1 MHKGLIPACHRTE
14 ERYIMEVDTS
24 CSFSQA
30 SWIVEEETAG
40 TRCLPDRALNR
51 DVRVLTNVLHAAASG
66 QQKPTGMTGKTSTQA
81 VRDYFADGVQP
92 CLRPHMRK
100 IVTEW
105 MVEVTAQEKCHPEVL
120 ALSVSYMDRMLSRV
134 AIQKNQFQLLASVC
148 IFLASKFKES
158 EPISAEKLV
167 VMTDFSIS
175 IDLILVSQH
184 VCLFP

>member
-1 MHKGLIPACHRTE
+1 
-14 ERYIMEVDTS
+14 
-24 CSFSQA
+24 
-30 SWIVEEETAG
+30 
-40 TRCLPDRALNR
+40 
-51 DVRVLTNVLHAAASG
+51 
-66 QQKPTGMTGKTSTQA
+66 
-81 VRDYFADGVQP
+81 
-92 CLRPHMRK
+92 MRK

-175 IDLILVSQH
+175 IDLILVSKH
-184 VCLFP
+184 VCLFPQLQSRVQ

>member
-1 MHKGLIPACHRTE
+1 
-14 ERYIMEVDTS
+14 MEVDGA
-24 CSFSQA
+24 SFSQA
-30 SWIVEEETAG
+30 TWIVEDETAG

-51 DVRVLTNVLHAAASG
+51 DVRVLTNVLHSC
-66 QQKPTGMTGKTSTQA
+66 QKPGKTGA
-81 VRDYFADGVQP
+81 VRDYFAEGSQP
-92 CLRPHMRK
+92 YLRPHMRK

-105 MVEVTAQEKCHPEVL
+105 MMELTAQEKCHPEVL
-120 ALSVSYMDRMLSRV
+120 ALSINYMDRMLSRV

-175 IDLILVSQH
+175 IDLILVSW
-184 VCLFP
+184 